1 MSLFVGISFPSKQN
15 QLLIINNNNRQ
26 DLIDYEEKIFSLL
39 KNSFSKHYLIIWLK
53 KHGIMLTKVALQTVV
68 SNDKLPEKKCFS

>member
-26 DLIDYEEKIFSLL
+26 DLIDYEEKIFSFN
-39 KNSFSKHYLIIWLK
+39 KIPFQHYLIIF
-53 KHGIMLTKVALQTVV
+53 IENS
-68 SNDKLPEKKCFS
+68 SNNVNKSSSTNSCIS